1 MADFSDGIPAN
12 GILFNEAFALLF
24 NALCPDADELNAT
37 LNRLGQTAL
46 DRAIT
51 PESVDPEHQAFW
63 DKWNAAHK
71 EVEPILL
78 EALRS
83 GTLIARR
90 FSSRTG
96 LEMFVPLDYWQ
107 ADLILQGEDLEYPP
121 IYFLKSEFETWL
133 HRIIRRDQNPG
144 RHPIELARARRAIR
158 ALHPDGVPGW
168 MTTTAVTKE
177 VAGFCL
183 EQKEIPPSYSSVQR
197 ALGRRT

>member
-1 MADFSDGIPAN
+1 MADLSDSIPAN
-12 GILFNEAFALLF
+12 GILFNDAFALLF
-24 NALCPDADELNAT
+24 NAICSDADALNAT

-46 DRAIT
+46 DRVTT
-51 PESVDPEHQAFW
+51 PEADEPEHQEFW
-63 DKWNAAHK
+63 DKWDSAHK

-90 FSSRTG
+90 FNSRAA
-96 LEMFVPLDYWQ
+96 LVQFVPLEYWQ
-107 ADLILQGEDLEYPP
+107 ADLLLPGDDLEYPP
-121 IYFLKSEFETWL
+121 IYFVKSEFETWL
-133 HRIIRRDQNPG
+133 RRIIRRDQNPG
-144 RHPIELARARRAIR
+144 RHPIELERAIR
-158 ALHPDGVPGW
+158 AIRTLHSDGVPDW

-177 VAGFCL
+177 VEGYCI